1 MNTVSRGVR
10 NAFRNVVR
18 TFSIVIIL
26 GLSIGLA
33 LAMLVARH
41 GVQTKIDSVKSS
53 IGNIITVSPAGA
65 RGFEGGGEPLTEA
78 QLTKIKSLGHV
89 VSVTG
94 VLQDRLDS
102 STTTLQSAIEA
113 GSIGRRFGGGG
124 SSSSSSEQ
132 APPAG
137 SGETNS
143 SGQTRTFTPPITVE
157 GVTDATTASLSGGG
171 TIKITGGTAFASDST
186 DNVAVIGK
194 TLATK
199 NSLSVGSTFTAYS
212 TTIKVVAI
220 FDAGNTFSNAG
231 LLMPIATVQTLSQQ
245 PGAVSSA
252 TVKVDSIEN
261 LTSTTTAIQSALGSA
276 ADVTNQQDTSTEAL
290 APLESIKSIS
300 LFSLFGAVIAGAV
313 IILLTMIMIVRER
326 RREIGILKAIG
337 ASNLRVMLQFIVEAI
352 TLALLGAAVGLAAGI
367 AFAAPLTSLLVTTTT
382 SATQSSGAG
391 GMASGGGRGF
401 GRVFSQGAQGIQNIQ
416 TNIGWDIIL
425 YGLLA
430 ALVIAVVGSAI
441 PAWFIAKVR
450 PAEVMRAE

>member
-1 MNTVSRGVR
+1 M
-10 NAFRNVVR
+10 ACC
-18 TFSIVIIL
+18 
-26 GLSIGLA
+26 
-33 LAMLVARH
+33 
-41 GVQTKIDSVKSS
+41 
-53 IGNIITVSPAGA
+53 
-65 RGFEGGGEPLTEA
+65 
-78 QLTKIKSLGHV
+78 
-89 VSVTG
+89 
-94 VLQDRLDS
+94 
-102 STTTLQSAIEA
+102 
-113 GSIGRRFGGGG
+113 
-124 SSSSSSEQ
+124 
-132 APPAG
+132 
-137 SGETNS
+137 
-143 SGQTRTFTPPITVE
+143 
-157 GVTDATTASLSGGG
+157 
-171 TIKITGGTAFASDST
+171 
-186 DNVAVIGK
+186 
-194 TLATK
+194 
-199 NSLSVGSTFTAYS
+199 LSVGSTFTAYS